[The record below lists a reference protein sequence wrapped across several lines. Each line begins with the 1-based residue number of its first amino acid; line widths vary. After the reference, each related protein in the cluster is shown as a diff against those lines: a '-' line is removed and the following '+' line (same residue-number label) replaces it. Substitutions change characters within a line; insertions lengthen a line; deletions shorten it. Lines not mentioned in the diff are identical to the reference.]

1 MSDEPAVVDT
11 NILAYAYDHSD
22 ARRRKVCEKI
32 VKSGF
37 MGESRYY
44 VSGQILGELYV
55 VLTRKVSKPL
65 SKAQAALI
73 VNGFIDSPN
82 WGKLDYNHIT
92 VKHAVEDLNTMG
104 TSFWDM
110 MIAETM
116 RDADVKTLYTE
127 NERDFSMIPWIKVTN
142 PIAGDS
148 SAVPKEHRSPT
159 SSSSGQRSK
168 AASGSASP

>member
-11 NILAYAYDHSD
+11 NILAYAYDNSD
-22 ARRRKVCEKI
+22 AKRRKICEKI
-32 VKSGF
+32 VRSGF
-37 MGESRYY
+37 LGESRYH

-55 VLTRKVSKPL
+55 VLTRKTAKPL

-82 WGKLDYNHIT
+82 WGKLDYDHVT
-92 VKHAVEDLNTMG
+92 VRRAVEDLNTMG

-116 RDADVKTLYTE
+116 RDAGVKALYTE
-127 NERDFSMIPWIKVTN
+127 NERDFAMFPWLKVTN
-142 PIAGDS
+142 PIVGNS
-148 SAVPKEHRSPT
+148 SSRSP
-159 SSSSGQRSK
+159 SSGVKEQGA
-168 AASGSASP
+168 AASSFGERPKRPS